1 LVFKKEVKLLKSMTG
16 FGRGEASRNGRR
28 FVAEVKTVNN
38 RHRDLFVRLPRTL
51 QAIDEEVRS
60 QVSAVIKRGRV
71 EVTLQMEKEGVELEY
86 DLELNIPLVRSYLR
100 IFKQLT
106 EEFGLE
112 GKARADDLCQMK
124 DVLIVK
130 PEELDLAVAKDAFRE
145 AVGLALEACDSM
157 RIQEGKTLRE
167 DFIKRLGLI
176 EDHLK
181 EVEKKAGWVVEDYKR
196 KLRQRVEQVAQ
207 GIPLDENRLMQEVAI
222 FADRCDITEE
232 LVRASSHLE
241 QFRSYLFLEDAVGRR
256 LDFLLQEINRE
267 ITTMSAKAS
276 DSTISAR
283 GVEMKAELEK
293 IREQV
298 QNIE

>member
-1 LVFKKEVKLLKSMTG
+1 MKEVKLLKSMTG
-16 FGRGEASRNGRR
+16 FGRGEATLNGRR

-51 QAIDEEVRS
+51 QTIEEEVRG

-86 DLELNIPLVRSYLR
+86 DLELNLPLVRSYLR
-100 IFKQLT
+100 IFKQLN

-130 PEELDLAVAKDAFRE
+130 PEELDLAVARDAFRE

-157 RIQEGKTLRE
+157 RIQEGKALKE
-167 DFIKRLGLI
+167 DFLKRLALI

-181 EVEKKAGWVVEDYKR
+181 EIEKKAGWVVEDYKR
-196 KLRQRVEQVAQ
+196 KLRQRVEHVAQ
-207 GIPLDENRLMQEVAI
+207 GIPIDENRLMQEVAI

-232 LVRASSHLE
+232 LVRARSHLE
-241 QFRSYLFLEDAVGRR
+241 QFRSYLFPEDAVGRR

-267 ITTMSAKAS
+267 ITTMSSKAS

-283 GVEMKAELEK
+283 GVEIKAELEK
-293 IREQV
+293 VREQV
-298 QNIE
+298 QNVE